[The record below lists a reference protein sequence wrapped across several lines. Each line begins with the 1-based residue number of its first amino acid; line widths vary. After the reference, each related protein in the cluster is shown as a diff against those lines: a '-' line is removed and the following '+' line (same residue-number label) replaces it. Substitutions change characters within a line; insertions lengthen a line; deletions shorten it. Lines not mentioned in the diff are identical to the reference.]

1 MKMGVKSD
9 VICAVATA
17 AGGSAIA
24 ALRHTGE
31 GAIAN
36 VDSILNSPSGRG
48 LLTAPPNT
56 IHFGTIVDG
65 EEVIDEVLISIFHA
79 PHSFTG
85 EESVEI
91 SCHGSRYIQSKILEL
106 LIERGARLAEPGE
119 FTKRAFLNG
128 KMDLSEAEA
137 VADLI
142 SSESE
147 AAHRVSISQMRGGFS
162 SELEHLREQLLEL
175 TSLLELELDFSEED
189 VEFADR
195 ERLRA
200 ICAEIESRVATLCDS
215 FRLGNVI
222 KNGIPVAIV
231 GPTNAGKST
240 LLNALLHD
248 ERAIV
253 SEVPGTTRDTI
264 EDMVLLG
271 GVAFRFIDTAGIRRT
286 EERVESLGIERTF
299 DKIANA
305 RIVLLLLPVD
315 GENLVAQEAASQGS
329 ALTEL
334 SGVSDSERVSFEDYK
349 GRVLDAMSDGATLIT
364 LHTKIDKLPAGE
376 REQLCKTLLDA
387 DLAYSQELRGASL
400 QKPSREVVQ
409 TPLCEAVQG
418 PAGEKTI
425 GESLCISAKTGE
437 GMAELLELLAAKA
450 EIKKIAST
458 DTIVTNMRHYEEL
471 KLTLDAIKRVSVA
484 LEQGL
489 SGELVAQDLREAL
502 FHLGSITGA
511 ITNDEILSTIFSRF
525 CIGK

>member
-1 MKMGVKSD
+1 MGVKND
-9 VICAVATA
+9 LICAVATG
-17 AGGSAIA
+17 AGVSAIA
-24 ALRHTGE
+24 VVRLSGE
-31 GAIAN
+31 GAIAT
-36 VDSILNSPSGRG
+36 VEAIFNSPSGRG

-56 IHFGTIVDG
+56 IHFGAIVDG
-65 EEVIDEVLISIFHA
+65 DDVIDEVLISIFHA

-200 ICAEIESRVATLCDS
+200 ICAEIERRVATLCDS

-248 ERAIV
+248 DRAIV

-264 EDMVLLG
+264 EDVALLG
-271 GVAFRFIDTAGIRRT
+271 GVAFRFIDTAGIRQT
-286 EERVESLGIERTF
+286 EERVENLGIERTF

-315 GENLVAQEAASQGS
+315 GENIVAQDEASHGGA
-329 ALTEL
+329 L

-349 GRVLDAMSDGATLIT
+349 RRVLEAMSDGATLIT
-364 LHTKIDKLPAGE
+364 LHTKIDKIPADE
-376 REQLCKTLLDA
+376 REQLRKTLLDA
-387 DLAYSQELRGASL
+387 DSVSSQELRATSL
-400 QKPSREVVQ
+400 QKPSREVAQ
-409 TPLCEAVQG
+409 SPLCEVAQG
-418 PAGEKTI
+418 SAGKKTI

-437 GMAELLELLAAKA
+437 GMAELLELLTAKA

-471 KLTLDAIKRVSVA
+471 KLTLDAIKRVSSGI
-484 LEQGL
+484 ERSL

-502 FHLGSITGA
+502 FHLGSINGA
-511 ITNDEILSTIFSRF
+511 ITSDEILSTIFSRF